1 MILKVQ
7 LDENATRPQRAHEPD
22 AGLDLFSREDKIIP
36 ARGSAKF
43 DTGVHVEIPLGYGG
57 FLESKSGLNINHDL
71 LSFGTIDSGYTGS
84 IVVKL
89 YNMGDADYYVKA
101 GDKISQLVIKNVILA
116 GCTVVPQISG
126 GERGNGGFGST
137 GR

>member
-1 MILKVQ
+1 MKIM
-7 LDENATRPQRAHEPD
+7 LDKGKGIMPVRAHSQD
-22 AGLDLFSREDKIIP
+22 GGLDLFSPVHCVIRPNDFVTI
-36 ARGSAKF
+36 

-89 YNMGDADYYVKA
+89 YNMGDADYLVKA